1 MDHIAIPTT
10 PYLKIVSIESIL
22 KQVLFICINIDLKK
36 EEFSNLSIFCR
47 LLLVEGIL
55 SELVK

>member
-36 EEFSNLSIFCR
+36 EEFSNLSIFLQAFIGR
-47 LLLVEGIL
+47 GYT
-55 SELVK
+55 